1 VTPKKPTSASK
12 AAPTEPAIEKIEPAT
27 KGKALA
33 RAKAPAK
40 AKAKTKA
47 PRKAAKSD
55 EEIEELEDE
64 PIEPKRSG
72 KKGRSL
78 VIVESPAKA
87 RTIGKYL
94 GPNFEVRASNGHVRD
109 LPKSKLGVD
118 IEKGFQPSY
127 ILIKGKAKILK
138 ELKASARQ
146 ASTIY
151 LAPDPDREGEA
162 IAWHLAETLGNGSD
176 GRIQRLA
183 FYEIT
188 KRGVLSALETPRT
201 IDMNKVHAQQARRV
215 LDRLVGYQVSPFL
228 WKTVRYGLSAGRVQS
243 VALRLICERE
253 DEVRAFVP
261 REYWTLDADLAT
273 AKDERFRARVQKRN
287 GEKIALTNEAQATEA
302 AAELAKQ
309 SFRVTGV
316 RTQEKKR
323 NPLPPFITSTLQQE
337 SFQRLRFSAQKTMVV
352 AQQLYEGIDIGAE
365 GSTGLITYMRTDSTR
380 TSPEALAEVREF
392 VQASFGA
399 EYLPPEA
406 RIFRSRET
414 SQDAHEAIR
423 PTSVARTP
431 ASMKRH
437 LEPDQHRLYELIW
450 QRFVASQMN
459 PALVLTTTADIAAGA
474 FLLRASGSRIKFDGF
489 TRAYSSALIDTKAQS
504 PAPNEA
510 GEAVTPN
517 LPALAE
523 GDALKQL
530 GVLPEQHFTEPPPRY
545 TEASLVKTL
554 EEKGIGRPS
563 TYATIVGTILTRDY
577 VLRDRGK
584 LTPTELGM
592 TVWKL
597 LAKMF
602 GDVFEVEF
610 TAKMER
616 ELDRVENGKDEW
628 DHVVSEFYGPFQK
641 DLITAEAQRESLK
654 ASLAEESD
662 RECPEC
668 GSKMVKRYGRNGP
681 FLACPRYPECKTT
694 MPIEEEAESA
704 EAPTQPCPVCESPMR
719 VRSGRFGKFLAC
731 TKYPDCKGT
740 RPLGLGVPC
749 PECGTGELVERRTKR
764 GKSFFGCGRYP
775 ACTFAVWD
783 RPLKQPCPSCAYPI
797 LLQKRTKTK
806 GDYLQCPKCKARVDE
821 GSEAVSGSLDQ

>member
-1 VTPKKPTSASK
+1 M
-12 AAPTEPAIEKIEPAT
+12 
-27 KGKALA
+27 
-33 RAKAPAK
+33 
-40 AKAKTKA
+40 
-47 PRKAAKSD
+47 
-55 EEIEELEDE
+55 
-64 PIEPKRSG
+64 
-72 KKGRSL
+72 
-78 VIVESPAKA
+78 
-87 RTIGKYL
+87 
-94 GPNFEVRASNGHVRD
+94 RD

-118 IEKGFQPSY
+118 IEHGFQPSY
-127 ILIKGKAKILK
+127 ILIKGKAKILR
-138 ELKASARQ
+138 ELKQSARQ

-162 IAWHLAETLGNGSD
+162 IAWHLAETLGNGTD
-176 GRIQRLA
+176 GRIRRLA

-188 KRGVLSALETPRT
+188 KRGVLSALEAPRS

-253 DEVRAFVP
+253 EEIRAFKP
-261 REYWTLDADLAT
+261 REYWTIDVDLAT
-273 AKDERFRARVQKRN
+273 AKDERFRARVQKKA
-287 GEKIALTNEAQATEA
+287 GEKISLENEAQAKAA
-302 AAELAKQ
+302 AAELGKE

-337 SFQRLRFSAQKTMVV
+337 SFQRLGFSAKKTMVV
-352 AQQLYEGIDIGAE
+352 AQQLYEGVDIGAE

-380 TSPEALAEVREF
+380 TSPDALVEVRDYIR
-392 VQASFGA
+392 STYGA
-399 EYLPPEA
+399 TYLPAEP
-406 RIFRSRET
+406 RSFRSRET

-423 PTSVARTP
+423 PTSVVRTP
-431 ASMKRH
+431 SSMKSH

-459 PALVLTTTADIAAGA
+459 PALVLTTTVDITAGPYM
-474 FLLRASGSRIKFDGF
+474 LRASGSRIKFDGF
-489 TRAYSSALIDTKAQS
+489 TRAYSATLIDTRSQGS
-504 PAPNEA
+504 PA
-510 GEAVTPN
+510 GEDSDAETTK
-517 LPALAE
+517 LPALHE
-523 GDALKQL
+523 GDPLKQL
-530 GVLPEQHFTEPPPRY
+530 GILPEQHFTTPPPRY

-597 LAKMF
+597 LARMF

-610 TAKMER
+610 TAKMEQ
-616 ELDRVENGKDEW
+616 ELDRVETGKDAW
-628 DHVVSEFYGPFQK
+628 ANVVADFYGPFRK
-641 DLITAEAQRESLK
+641 DLTTAEAQRESLK

-662 RECPEC
+662 RECPQC

-694 MPIEEEAESA
+694 MPLEEETEGETVPS
-704 EAPTQPCPVCESPMR
+704 QPCPVCESPMR

-731 TKYPDCKGT
+731 SRYPECKGT
-740 RPLGLGVPC
+740 RPIGLGMPC
-749 PECGTGELVERRTKR
+749 PECGQGELVERRTRR
-764 GKSFFGCGRYP
+764 GKSFFGCSRYP

-783 RPLKQPCPSCAYPI
+783 RPVKQPCPSCAYPI
-797 LLQKRTKTK
+797 LVQKHTKTK
-806 GDYLQCPKCKARVDE
+806 GDYLQCPKCKTRVDAE
-821 GSEAVSGSLDQ
+821 ASEAVSGTLDR

>member
-1 VTPKKPTSASK
+1 VTEKKPKTPVK
-12 AAPTEPAIEKIEPAT
+12 KTEPAAEPVIARVEPAVR
-27 KGKALA
+27 GKSLA
-33 RAKAPAK
+33 KAKAKAKVKAPAK
-40 AKAKTKA
+40 AKARAKAEPDEDLELDGDEPVDSKAA
-47 PRKAAKSD
+47 PRG
-55 EEIEELEDE
+55 
-64 PIEPKRSG
+64 KRG
-72 KKGRSL
+72 KNL

-94 GPNFEVRASNGHVRD
+94 GPGFEVRASNGHVRD

-118 IEKGFQPSY
+118 IEKGFLPSY

-138 ELKASARQ
+138 ELKQSARL

-176 GRIQRLA
+176 GRFQRLA

-188 KRGVLSALETPRT
+188 KRGVLSALEAPRT

-253 DEVRAFVP
+253 NEVLAFVP

-273 AKDERFRARVQKRN
+273 AKDEAFRARVQKKD
-287 GEKIALTNEAQATEA
+287 GEKFALENETQAREA

-309 SFRVTGV
+309 SFRVSGV

-352 AQQLYEGIDIGAE
+352 AQQLYEGVDIGAE

-380 TSPEALAEVREF
+380 TSPEALTEVREF
-392 VQASFGA
+392 IQASFGA
-399 EYLPPEA
+399 NYLPAEA
-406 RIFRSRET
+406 RFFRSRET

-423 PTSVARTP
+423 PTSVVRTP

-459 PALVLTTTADIAAGA
+459 PALVLTTTADIAAGP

-489 TRAYSSALIDTKAQS
+489 TRAYASALMTDESGAETSK
-504 PAPNEA
+504 
-510 GEAVTPN
+510 

-530 GVLPEQHFTEPPPRY
+530 GLLPEQHFTEPPPRY

-628 DHVVSEFYGPFQK
+628 DHVVAEFYAPFQK
-641 DLITAEAQRESLK
+641 DLTTAEAQRETLK

-662 RECPEC
+662 RECPTC

-704 EAPTQPCPVCESPMR
+704 EVPTQPCPVCESPMR

-731 TKYPDCKGT
+731 SRYPDCKGT
-740 RPLGLGVPC
+740 RPLGLGMPC

-764 GKSFFGCGRYP
+764 GKSFFGCNRYP

-783 RPLKQPCPSCAYPI
+783 RPVKQPCPACAYPI
-797 LLQKRTKTK
+797 LVQKRTKTK

-821 GSEAVSGSLDQ
+821 TSEAVSGSLDH

>member
-1 VTPKKPTSASK
+1 MDSSSIQAPPRRPTNVTTRKAKPKSK
-12 AAPTEPAIEKIEPAT
+12 AKPEKRDRAVGTALPASEKNVAPEGAPSKPAAT
-27 KGKALA
+27 
-33 RAKAPAK
+33 RPAK
-40 AKAKTKA
+40 SG
-47 PRKAAKSD
+47 AAGD
-55 EEIEELEDE
+55 
-64 PIEPKRSG
+64 KRRGG
-72 KKGRSL
+72 KNL

-94 GPNFEVRASNGHVRD
+94 GPGFEVRASNGHVRD

-118 IEKGFQPSY
+118 IENGFQPSY

-138 ELKASARQ
+138 DLKQSARQ
-146 ASTIY
+146 AATIY

-176 GRIQRLA
+176 ARIRRLA

-188 KRGVLSALETPRT
+188 KRGIMAALETPRS

-253 DEVRAFVP
+253 EEVRAFVP

-273 AKDERFRARVQKRN
+273 PKDERFRARVQKKS
-287 GEKIALTNEAQATEA
+287 GEKISLENEAQANAA
-302 AAELAKQ
+302 AAELGKQ

-316 RTQEKKR
+316 RTQEKRR
-323 NPLPPFITSTLQQE
+323 NPLPPFITSTMQQE
-337 SFQRLRFSAQKTMVV
+337 AFQRLRFSAQKTMVI
-352 AQQLYEGIDIGAE
+352 AQQLYEGMDAGTE
-365 GSTGLITYMRTDSTR
+365 GPTGLITYMRTDSTR
-380 TSPEALAEVREF
+380 TAPDALAEVRDF
-392 VQASFGA
+392 IQTTFGSD
-399 EYLPPEA
+399 YLPAEP
-406 RIFRSRET
+406 RHFRSRET
-414 SQDAHEAIR
+414 SQDAHEAVR

-437 LEPDQHRLYELIW
+437 LEPDQYRLYELIW

-459 PALVLTTTADIAAGA
+459 PALVLTTTADIMAGEY
-474 FLLRASGSRIKFDGF
+474 LLRASGSRVKFDGF
-489 TRAYSSALIDTKAQS
+489 ARAYHATLIEDVG
-504 PAPNEA
+504 PEA
-510 GEAVTPN
+510 SK
-517 LPALAE
+517 LPPLKE

-530 GVLPEQHFTEPPPRY
+530 GIHPEQHFTEPPPRY

-597 LAKMF
+597 LFRMF

-610 TAKMER
+610 TARLER
-616 ELDRVENGKDEW
+616 ELDRVETGKDAW
-628 DHVVSEFYGPFQK
+628 DHVVADFYAPFQK
-641 DLITAEAQRESLK
+641 DLTAAESQRESLK

-662 RECPEC
+662 RECPKC

-694 MPIEEEAESA
+694 MPVEEEAEGA
-704 EAPTQPCPVCESPMR
+704 EAPTQPCPTCGSPMR
-719 VRSGRFGKFLAC
+719 IRSGRFGKFLAC
-731 TKYPDCKGT
+731 SRYPDCKGT

-749 PECGTGELVERRTKR
+749 PDCSVGELVERRTRR
-764 GKSFFGCGRYP
+764 GKAFFGCSRYP
-775 ACTFAVWD
+775 SCTFGIWD
-783 RPLKQPCPSCAYPI
+783 RPVQQACPSCAYP
-797 LLQKRTKTK
+797 LLVQKRTKTK
-806 GDYLQCPKCKARVDE
+806 GDYLQCPKCKTRVDAE
-821 GSEAVSGSLDQ
+821 GSEATSGTLDH

>member
-1 VTPKKPTSASK
+1 MTERKKETK
-12 AAPTEPAIEKIEPAT
+12 AKA
-27 KGKALA
+27 GKK
-33 RAKAPAK
+33 AKAPAAAK
-40 AKAKTKA
+40 APPKAPAPAAEAKVPAVVQANVARAPKTAKTKA
-47 PRKAAKSD
+47 RAETPVPARK
-55 EEIEELEDE
+55 
-64 PIEPKRSG
+64 G
-72 KKGRSL
+72 KNL

-94 GPNFEVRASNGHVRD
+94 GPGFEVRASNGHVRD

-118 IEKGFQPSY
+118 IEHGFQPSY

-138 ELKASARQ
+138 ELKQSARQ
-146 ASTIY
+146 AATIY

-188 KRGVLSALETPRT
+188 KRGILSALEAPRA

-253 DEVRAFVP
+253 DEILAFKP
-261 REYWTLDADLAT
+261 REYWTIDADLAT
-273 AKDERFRARVQKRN
+273 PKDERFRARVQKKA
-287 GEKIALTNEAQATEA
+287 GEKISLENEAQAKAA
-302 AAELAKQ
+302 AAELQKE

-337 SFQRLRFSAQKTMVV
+337 SFQRLGFSAKKTMVV
-352 AQQLYEGIDIGAE
+352 AQQLYEGMDVGAE
-365 GSTGLITYMRTDSTR
+365 GATGLITYMRTDSTR
-380 TSPEALAEVREF
+380 TSPEALAEVRDF
-392 VQASFGA
+392 IQAKFGPS
-399 EYLPPEA
+399 YLPAEA
-406 RIFRSRET
+406 RSYRSRET

-431 ASMKRH
+431 ASMKHH
-437 LEPDQHRLYELIW
+437 LEPDQYRVYELIW

-459 PALVLTTTADIAAGA
+459 PALVLTTTADITAGA
-474 FLLRASGSRIKFDGF
+474 YLLRASGSRIKFDGF
-489 TRAYSSALIDTKAQS
+489 TAAYSSTLIDTRGRT

-510 GEAVTPN
+510 GETEITN
-517 LPALAE
+517 LPALHE

-530 GVLPEQHFTEPPPRY
+530 GILPEQHFTTPPPRY
-545 TEASLVKTL
+545 TEATLVKTL

-597 LAKMF
+597 LARMF

-616 ELDRVENGKDEW
+616 ELDRVENGKDAW

-641 DLITAEAQRESLK
+641 DLITAEAQRETLK

-704 EAPTQPCPVCESPMR
+704 EVPTQPCPVCESPMR
-719 VRSGRFGKFLAC
+719 IRSGRFGKFLAC
-731 TKYPDCKGT
+731 TRYPDCKGT

-775 ACTFAVWD
+775 ACNFAVWD

-806 GDYLQCPKCKARVDE
+806 GDYLQCPKCKTRVDE
-821 GSEAVSGSLDQ
+821 SSEAVSGSLDH

>member
-1 VTPKKPTSASK
+1 MGSPSIRAHPRPRTDVTERKKETK
-12 AAPTEPAIEKIEPAT
+12 AKAGKKVRAPAA
-27 KGKALA
+27 
-33 RAKAPAK
+33 AKAPA
-40 AKAKTKA
+40 ATKA
-47 PRKAAKSD
+47 PAAAARAPKAPA
-55 EEIEELEDE
+55 
-64 PIEPKRSG
+64 PKRVSKAPRAEAPENGQPTRRG
-72 KKGRSL
+72 KNL

-94 GPNFEVRASNGHVRD
+94 GPGFEVRASNGHVRD

-118 IEKGFQPSY
+118 IEHGFQPSY
-127 ILIKGKAKILK
+127 ILIKGKAKIVK
-138 ELKASARQ
+138 ELKQSARQ
-146 ASTIY
+146 ATIIY

-162 IAWHLAETLGNGSD
+162 IAWHLAETLGNGSE
-176 GRIQRLA
+176 GRIRRLA

-188 KRGVLSALETPRT
+188 KRGVLSALEAPRS

-253 DEVRAFVP
+253 DEIRAFQP
-261 REYWTLDADLAT
+261 REYWTIDADLAT
-273 AKDERFRARVQKRN
+273 PKDERFRARVQKKA
-287 GEKIALTNEAQATEA
+287 GEKFTLENEAQAKAA
-302 AAELAKQ
+302 AAELEKE

-337 SFQRLRFSAQKTMVV
+337 SFQRLGFSAKKTMVV
-352 AQQLYEGIDIGAE
+352 AQQLYEGMDVGTEGA
-365 GSTGLITYMRTDSTR
+365 TGLITYMRTDSTR
-380 TSPEALAEVREF
+380 TSPEALAEVRDF
-392 VQASFGA
+392 ITATFGPH
-399 EYLPPEA
+399 YLPAEQ

-431 ASMKRH
+431 ASMKHH
-437 LEPDQHRLYELIW
+437 LDHDQYRVYELIW
-450 QRFVASQMN
+450 QRFVGSQMN
-459 PALVLTTTADIAAGA
+459 PALVLTTTADITAGA
-474 FLLRASGSRIKFDGF
+474 YLLRGSGSRIKFDGF
-489 TRAYSSALIDTKAQS
+489 TRAYSSTLIEETG
-504 PAPNEA
+504 PEA
-510 GEAVTPN
+510 SK
-517 LPALAE
+517 LPALHE
-523 GDALKQL
+523 GDPLKQL
-530 GVLPEQHFTEPPPRY
+530 GILPEQHFTTPPPHY

-610 TAKMER
+610 TAKMEH
-616 ELDRVENGKDEW
+616 ELDRVENGKDAW
-628 DHVVSEFYGPFQK
+628 DRVVADFYAPFQK
-641 DLITAEAQRESLK
+641 DLTAAESQRESLK

-662 RECPEC
+662 RECPQC

-694 MPIEEEAESA
+694 MPLEGEAES
-704 EAPTQPCPVCESPMR
+704 EAVPTQLCPVCESAMR

-731 TKYPDCKGT
+731 SRYPECKGT
-740 RPLGLGVPC
+740 RPLGLGIPC
-749 PECGTGELVERRTKR
+749 PECGTGELVERRTRR
-764 GKSFFGCGRYP
+764 GKSFFGCSRYP
-775 ACTFAVWD
+775 ECTFAVWD
-783 RPLKQPCPSCAYPI
+783 RPMKQPCPSCAYPI
-797 LLQKRTKTK
+797 LVEKRTKTK
-806 GDYLQCPKCKARVDE
+806 GDYLQCPKCKARVDAE
-821 GSEAVSGSLDQ
+821 ASEAVSGTLDR

>member
-1 VTPKKPTSASK
+1 MDSSSIQAPPRPPTSVTTRKPKPKLKTKPAK
-12 AAPTEPAIEKIEPAT
+12 RDRPAAAP
-27 KGKALA
+27 G
-33 RAKAPAK
+33 
-40 AKAKTKA
+40 
-47 PRKAAKSD
+47 S
-55 EEIEELEDE
+55 
-64 PIEPKRSG
+64 
-72 KKGRSL
+72 KGRGGKNL

-94 GPNFEVRASNGHVRD
+94 GPGFEVRASNGHVRD

-118 IEKGFQPSY
+118 IENGFQPSY

-138 ELKASARQ
+138 DLKQSAR
-146 ASTIY
+146 AAATIY

-176 GRIQRLA
+176 GRIRRLA

-188 KRGVLSALETPRT
+188 KRGIMAALETPRS

-228 WKTVRYGLSAGRVQS
+228 WKTIRYGLSAGRVQS

-253 DEVRAFVP
+253 EEVRAFVP

-273 AKDERFRARVQKRN
+273 PSDERFRARVQKKS
-287 GEKIALTNEAQATEA
+287 GEKISLENEAQAKAA
-302 AAELAKQ
+302 AAELGKQ

-316 RTQEKKR
+316 RTQEKRR
-323 NPLPPFITSTLQQE
+323 NPLPPFITSTMQQE
-337 SFQRLRFSAQKTMVV
+337 SFQRLRFSAQKTMVI
-352 AQQLYEGIDIGAE
+352 AQQLYEGVDAGTE
-365 GSTGLITYMRTDSTR
+365 GPTGLITYMRTDSTR
-380 TSPEALAEVREF
+380 TAPDALAEVRDF
-392 VQASFGA
+392 IQTTFGPD
-399 EYLPPEA
+399 YLPTEA
-406 RIFRSRET
+406 RHFRSRET
-414 SQDAHEAIR
+414 SQDAHEAVR

-437 LEPDQHRLYELIW
+437 LESDQYRLYELIW

-459 PALVLTTTADIAAGA
+459 PALVLTTTADIMAGEY
-474 FLLRASGSRIKFDGF
+474 LLRASGSRVKFDGF
-489 TRAYSSALIDTKAQS
+489 TRAYHSTLIEETG
-504 PAPNEA
+504 PEA
-510 GEAVTPN
+510 SK
-517 LPALAE
+517 LPPLKE
-523 GDALKQL
+523 GDVLKQL
-530 GVLPEQHFTEPPPRY
+530 GIHPEQHFTEPPPRY

-597 LAKMF
+597 LYRMF

-610 TAKMER
+610 TARLEQ
-616 ELDRVENGKDEW
+616 ELDRVETGKDAW
-628 DHVVSEFYGPFQK
+628 DHVVADFYAPFQK
-641 DLITAEAQRESLK
+641 DLTAAESQRESLK

-662 RECPEC
+662 RECPKC

-694 MPIEEEAESA
+694 MPVEEEAEGA
-704 EAPTQPCPVCESPMR
+704 EAPTQPCPTCGSPMR
-719 VRSGRFGKFLAC
+719 IRSGRFGKFLAC
-731 TKYPDCKGT
+731 SRYPDCKGT

-749 PECGTGELVERRTKR
+749 PDCSVGELVERRTRR
-764 GKSFFGCGRYP
+764 GKAFFGCSRYP
-775 ACTFAVWD
+775 SCTFGIWD
-783 RPLKQPCPSCAYPI
+783 RPVQQACPSCAYP
-797 LLQKRTKTK
+797 LLVQKHTKTK
-806 GDYLQCPKCKARVDE
+806 GDYLQCPKCKTRVDAE
-821 GSEAVSGSLDQ
+821 ASEAASGTLDH

>member
-1 VTPKKPTSASK
+1 MTEKKKKSAPKAE
-12 AAPTEPAIEKIEPAT
+12 EPVIAKIPPAV

-33 RAKAPAK
+33 KKTPARPK
-40 AKAKTKA
+40 AKVKARPEPEESESLEDDGVQETQTKA
-47 PRKAAKSD
+47 RGG
-55 EEIEELEDE
+55 
-64 PIEPKRSG
+64 KR
-72 KKGRSL
+72 GRNL

-94 GPNFEVRASNGHVRD
+94 GPGYEVRASNGHVRD

-118 IEKGFQPSY
+118 IENGFQPSY

-138 ELKASARQ
+138 ELKQSARQ

-176 GRIQRLA
+176 GRIRRLA

-188 KRGVLSALETPRT
+188 KRGILSALETPRS

-273 AKDERFRARVQKRN
+273 RKDEVFRARVQKKD
-287 GEKIALTNEAQATEA
+287 GEKFALENEAQAREA
-302 AAELAKQ
+302 AAELGKQ
-309 SFRVTGV
+309 SFQVTGV

-337 SFQRLRFSAQKTMVV
+337 SFQRLGFSAKKTMVV

-380 TSPEALAEVREF
+380 TSPEALAEVREYI
-392 VQASFGA
+392 AHTYGA
-399 EYLPPEA
+399 NYLPAEA
-406 RIFRSRET
+406 RAFRSRET
-414 SQDAHEAIR
+414 AQDAHEAIR

-431 ASMKRH
+431 ASMKHH
-437 LEPDQHRLYELIW
+437 LEHDQYRVYELIW

-459 PALVLTTTADIAAGA
+459 PALVLTTTADITAGP
-474 FLLRASGSRIKFDGF
+474 FLLRASGSRVKFDGF
-489 TRAYSSALIDTKAQS
+489 TRAYSSTLIDTKAQS
-504 PAPNEA
+504 PAGA
-510 GEAVTPN
+510 DAVPEVENTK

-530 GVLPEQHFTEPPPRY
+530 AILPEQHFTTPPPRY
-545 TEASLVKTL
+545 TEASLVKML

-563 TYATIVGTILTRDY
+563 TYATIVSTILTRDY
-577 VLRDRGK
+577 VERDRGK

-610 TAKMER
+610 TAKMEQT
-616 ELDRVENGKDEW
+616 LDRVESGKDQW
-628 DHVVSEFYGPFQK
+628 DQVVAAFYGPFK
-641 DLITAEAQRESLK
+641 NDLTAAEAQRETLK

-662 RECPEC
+662 KECPEC

-704 EAPTQPCPVCESPMR
+704 EVPTQPCPICESPMR
-719 VRSGRFGKFLAC
+719 IRSGRFGKFLAC
-731 TKYPDCKGT
+731 TRYPDCKGT

-797 LLQKRTKTK
+797 LIQKRTKTK

-821 GSEAVSGSLDQ
+821 GSEAVSGSLDH